1 MGLRNITIPEATVI
15 FGDGDITVRGVSFSD
30 LMVLV
35 DTYGP
40 QAALVFQKVQGGGS
54 LQTSDV
60 KLLIASLAKEF
71 PAMVTAVIALAADA
85 YKPEEILIVGKL
97 PFNIQIELVEAVFS
111 LTFTGESDIK
121 KLMESLTKMMVEVS
135 GALTGISV
143 PPSLSG
149 IGESVAA

>member
-1 MGLRNITIPEATVI
+1 MGLRNITIPEVEVA
-15 FGDGDITVRGVSFSD
+15 FGDGGISVRGVSFSD

-40 QAALVFQKVQGGGS
+40 QAAIVFQKVQDGGT

-60 KLLIASLAKEF
+60 KLLIGTLAKEF
-71 PAMVTAVIALAADA
+71 PAMVTAVIALAADV
-85 YKPEEILIVGKL
+85 YETEGLETVGKL
-97 PFNIQIELVEAVFS
+97 PFNVQIELVEAVFG

-135 GALTGISV
+135 GALKEVQAPLSQTGI
-143 PPSLSG
+143 G
-149 IGESVAA
+149 AFAAA